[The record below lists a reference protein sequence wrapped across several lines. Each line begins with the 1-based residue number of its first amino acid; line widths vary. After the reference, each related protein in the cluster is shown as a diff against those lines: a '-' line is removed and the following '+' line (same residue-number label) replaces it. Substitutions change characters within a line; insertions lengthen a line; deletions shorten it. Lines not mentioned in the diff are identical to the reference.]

1 MAEMLSKSFA
11 LAEFERTSTGLPNKC
26 PPNLIPNL
34 KSLCEHVLEPL
45 RAHYRRPVHINS
57 GYRSPAVNAAVG
69 SKPASQH
76 ATGCACDL
84 EIPGVSNLD
93 VARWIAANLDFD
105 QLILENHKP
114 GQPSSGWVHVSWV
127 SGPRRKQVLTATMG
141 SHGMVYKQGLPE

>member
-1 MAEMLSKSFA
+1 MTQLSPSFA

-26 PPNLIPNL
+26 PETLIPNL
-34 KSLCEHVLEPL
+34 RGLCEHVLEPV

-69 SKPASQH
+69 SKPTSQH
-76 ATGCACDL
+76 AKAQAADI

-93 VARWIAANLDFD
+93 LARWIATNLDYD
-105 QLILENHKP
+105 QLILEAHKP
-114 GQPSSGWVHVSWV
+114 GEPSSGWVHVSWV

-141 SHGMVYKQGLPE
+141 SHGMVYTQGLPE